1 MHLREPTS
9 VPRLALTVLIIGFVL
24 LVRLDLVTSKILLA
38 FIFLAAAAWALVT
51 PVWQSIV
58 PLLVSRT
65 LLQPAIAL
73 NGVGVN
79 VSRAIGLI
87 SGASIFSA
95 KHSKSMLFL
104 AFGLIVLH
112 RPHRRLTRIDELQ
125 RNRGLAENADDGGL
139 FAAALDAVIVR
150 GVGDAAH
157 EAA

>member
-9 VPRLALTVLIIGFVL
+9 VPQLALTVLIIGFVL

-38 FIFLAAAAWALVT
+38 FIFLAAAASALVT

-73 NGVGVN
+73 NGVGAD
-79 VSRAIGLI
+79 VSRATGLI

-104 AFGLIVLH
+104 AFGLIVYTSRTGGLLGSTSFSSIGAW
-112 RPHRRLTRIDELQ
+112 PKMPMTAGSLPPRLTPS
-125 RNRGLAENADDGGL
+125 
-139 FAAALDAVIVR
+139 
-150 GVGDAAH
+150 
-157 EAA
+157 